1 MKKRT
6 LNAFHLS
13 FQEITLSKKGL
24 KGMQTIQP
32 PLLFILGI
40 GFKSHYLEPQ
50 RITFTQLSLV
60 FCFSGSPPSPPAL
73 LLPWVW
79 PRAVPTY
86 GPYGRFHS
94 VCTSVLHATPVTSM
108 SLSLAPSLCPR
119 LLPHKHPW
127 GAESSCQGLPSVEL
141 ACFILSLI
149 VLKHALCILRAQ
161 CSLMGNWGI
170 WFCSV
175 AKNAKGE
182 RARGFGS
189 ED

>member
-1 MKKRT
+1 
-6 LNAFHLS
+6 
-13 FQEITLSKKGL
+13 
-24 KGMQTIQP
+24 
-32 PLLFILGI
+32 
-40 GFKSHYLEPQ
+40 
-50 RITFTQLSLV
+50 
-60 FCFSGSPPSPPAL
+60 
-73 LLPWVW
+73 
-79 PRAVPTY
+79 
-86 GPYGRFHS
+86 
-94 VCTSVLHATPVTSM
+94 M

-127 GAESSCQGLPSVEL
+127 GAESACQGLPSVEL

-182 RARGFGS
+182 RAHGFGS